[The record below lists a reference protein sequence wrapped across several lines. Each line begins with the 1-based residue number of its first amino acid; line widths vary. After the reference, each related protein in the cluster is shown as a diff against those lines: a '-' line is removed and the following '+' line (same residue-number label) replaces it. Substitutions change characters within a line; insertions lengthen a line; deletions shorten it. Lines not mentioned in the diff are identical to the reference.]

1 MPQGESF
8 WNPYRWVTVSDNPVE
23 HDVPRYHHSMDGISG
38 FLSCELEAL
47 TPLLI
52 KDSNGEFVKHP
63 RDHPLGN
70 MPYLPAT
77 SLKGAIRTLAEV
89 VGNAAVPFRDIRVDN
104 AHRLGQARR
113 GAQLDIVARMFGH
126 LDGNNVFAGLV
137 RFSDAE
143 ISTEPCQPHQ
153 WAQYQVA
160 VGQPK
165 PTHHAFYPATNR
177 RKFYHHHEG
186 TKRLTAPHPRITQ
199 ITSVR
204 PAPPGTR
211 FRFTV
216 EFTNAGAEE
225 LNLLIYC
232 LVLEDHATVELGPLA
247 LGRSSDQSG
256 VVLRGP
262 LRHKLG
268 GAKPH
273 GAGSSHIRITKLTIR
288 ADQAARYRGEESV
301 TVLEEASLANEID
314 RRTEAF
320 RNRNDR
326 TMQELRAM
334 MIYKADDPRNSFHYP
349 PYEWFRNIGGNAPL
363 KPTI

>member
-38 FLSCELEAL
+38 VLSCELEAL

-52 KDSNGEFVKHP
+52 NDGQGEFVRHP
-63 RDHPLGN
+63 RDHPLRN
-70 MPYLPAT
+70 RPYLPAT
-77 SLKGAIRTLAEV
+77 SLKGAIRSLAEV
-89 VGNAAVPFRDIRVDN
+89 IGNAAVPFRGVHIDPAHGLGN
-104 AHRLGQARR
+104 ARQ
-113 GAQLDIVARMFGH
+113 GAQLDIAARMFGH
-126 LDGNNVFAGLV
+126 LDRDGVFAGLV

-153 WAQYQVA
+153 WPRYEVA

-165 PTHHAFYPATNR
+165 QTHHAFYPSTNR
-177 RKFYHHHEG
+177 RKFYHHHER
-186 TKRLTAPHPRITQ
+186 TKQLTAPHPGTRPK
-199 ITSVR
+199 SVR

-216 EFTNAGAEE
+216 EFTNAGDEE

-232 LVLEDHATVELGPLA
+232 LVLEDHATVKLGPAA
-247 LGRSSDQSG
+247 LGRSNDQGG
-256 VVLRGP
+256 VILRGP

-273 GAGSSHIRITKLTIR
+273 GAGSAHIRITKLTIR
-288 ADQAARYRGEESV
+288 ADQAARYRGEESARYWRKPPSQTKLTAEPKRSG
-301 TVLEEASLANEID
+301 TVMIE
-314 RRTEAF
+314 RF
-320 RNRNDR
+320 R
-326 TMQELRAM
+326 
-334 MIYKADDPRNSFHYP
+334 SFAR
-349 PYEWFRNIGGNAPL
+349 W
-363 KPTI
+363 

>member
-1 MPQGESF
+1 M
-8 WNPYRWVTVSDNPVE
+8 
-23 HDVPRYHHSMDGISG
+23 
-38 FLSCELEAL
+38 
-47 TPLLI
+47 
-52 KDSNGEFVKHP
+52 KHP
-63 RDHPLGN
+63 RDHPLRN
-70 MPYLPAT
+70 RPYLPAT

-104 AHRLGQARR
+104 AHRLGQRTARCSTR
-113 GAQLDIVARMFGH
+113 HCGKDVRPSGPRN
-126 LDGNNVFAGLV
+126 GVFAGLV

-153 WAQYQVA
+153 WAQYEVA

-165 PTHHAFYPATNR
+165 RTHHAFYPSTNR
-177 RKFYHHHEG
+177 RKFYHHHVR
-186 TKRLTAPHPRITQ
+186 TTQLTAPHPGITQ
-199 ITSVR
+199 TTSVR

-216 EFTNAGAEE
+216 EFANAGAEE
-225 LNLLIYC
+225 LSLLIYC
-232 LVLEDHATVELGPLA
+232 LVLEDHATVELSPPA
-247 LGRSSDQSG
+247 LGRSSDQGG
-256 VVLRGP
+256 VTLRGP

-288 ADQAARYRGEESV
+288 ADQAARYRGEESAR
-301 TVLEEASLANEID
+301 VLEEASLASEID

-334 MIYKADDPRNSFHYP
+334 MIYDPDDPRNRFHYP
-349 PYEWFRNIGGNAPL
+349 PYGWFRNRGNAPL